1 MVLPRTAGYALIKK
15 MDYVRRKILVASA
28 LSAGLSG
35 CALDA
40 NTDHDSPTA
49 PRARE
54 ANDPIIAA
62 SWALVLSSGGP
73 RGFVHVGV
81 IKALDELKLKPPMVV
96 GASVGALVGALWAAG
111 LPALEI
117 ERLAIEL
124 SPLQVLRVA
133 VGSAQ
138 RFSGAAIANLVNYY
152 VGERML
158 EGFPTRFIPVAA
170 LASNRTPIIF
180 DAGDAGLAVQA
191 SAAIEG
197 TFAPV
202 RIRGVT
208 YIDPDLV
215 APMPV
220 RVAKA
225 CGAGKVLSVDASA
238 HENSAPPGAE
248 YFRELDARKRALT
261 APDALLAEL
270 NLHPRFGYYVN
281 LTEAFRR
288 RAIEAGYKE
297 TLANADKIR
306 ALVAA

>member
-1 MVLPRTAGYALIKK
+1 
-15 MDYVRRKILVASA
+15 MDHLRRKIIIASA

-40 NTDHDSPTA
+40 NTDHDFATA

-54 ANDPIIAA
+54 AAALMPNA

-81 IKALDELKLKPPMVV
+81 IKALDELKVKPPMIV

-117 ERLAIEL
+117 ERLSIEL

-133 VGSAQ
+133 VGATQ
-138 RFSGAAIANLVNYY
+138 RFSGAAIASLINYH
-152 VGERML
+152 VGDKLL
-158 EGFPTRFIPVAA
+158 EAIPTRFVPVAA
-170 LASNRTPIIF
+170 RASSRTPIIF
-180 DAGDAGLAVQA
+180 DAGDTGLAVQA
-191 SAAIEG
+191 SCAIEG

-202 RIRGVT
+202 RIRGEP
-208 YIDPDLV
+208 YIDPDLIT
-215 APMPV
+215 PLPV
-220 RVAKA
+220 RVAKI
-225 CGAGKVLSVDASA
+225 CGAKRVLSVDASA
-238 HENSAPPGAE
+238 HEDSAPPGASYYRAGDE
-248 YFRELDARKRALT
+248 RKRALT
-261 APDALLAEL
+261 APDAQAADL

-281 LTEAFRR
+281 LSEEFRR
-288 RAIEAGYKE
+288 RAIDAGYRE

-306 ALVAA
+306 AMIAA